1 MGAFYAREILD
12 AVIQIE
18 QNGRIF
24 YEKVADAQDN
34 KEVRDLFSFLAD
46 QESKHI
52 RECREFGE
60 GLAPIPDD
68 MEREDFGLYLNNLT
82 AENVFKEDGSG
93 ESLALRV
100 KTETEAVDLGIRFE
114 KEALLLLHEFRTLIR
129 SKESDFIDGMIQ
141 WERGHLVKLVRL
153 KRSLEDKTRG

>member
-12 AVIQIE
+12 AVIRIE

-24 YEKVADAQDN
+24 YEKVAESQN
-34 KEVRDLFSFLAD
+34 EKEVRDLFSFLSD

-52 RECREFGE
+52 LECREFGK

-68 MEREDFGLYLNNLT
+68 MEREDFGLYLDNLT

-93 ESLALRV
+93 EKQALEV
-100 KTETEAVDLGIRFE
+100 KTEIEAVELGIRFE
-114 KEALLLLHEFRTLIR
+114 KEALLLLHEFRTLVR
-129 SKESDFIDGMIQ
+129 SKESDFIDKMIQ
-141 WERGHLVKLVRL
+141 WERGHLVKLVRM
-153 KRSLEDKTRG
+153 KRSLEDKARG